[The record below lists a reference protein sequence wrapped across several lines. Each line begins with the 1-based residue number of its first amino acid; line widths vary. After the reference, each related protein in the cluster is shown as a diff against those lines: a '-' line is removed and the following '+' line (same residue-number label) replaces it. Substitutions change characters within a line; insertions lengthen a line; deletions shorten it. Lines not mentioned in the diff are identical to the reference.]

1 MALKPRSESEL
12 FLLLVFELYLTL
24 LLWATM
30 GLLWGEELVGC
41 LYCCP
46 ATCPVTYPQ
55 TREHSSFIVSMTL
68 SVVFAVL
75 S

>member
-1 MALKPRSESEL
+1 
-12 FLLLVFELYLTL
+12 
-24 LLWATM
+24 M

-46 ATCPVTYPQ
+46 ATYPIACPQ
-55 TREHSSFIVSMTL
+55 TRKHSSFIVSMTL

-75 S
+75 SYTHSLELENKFNHCIGYASV